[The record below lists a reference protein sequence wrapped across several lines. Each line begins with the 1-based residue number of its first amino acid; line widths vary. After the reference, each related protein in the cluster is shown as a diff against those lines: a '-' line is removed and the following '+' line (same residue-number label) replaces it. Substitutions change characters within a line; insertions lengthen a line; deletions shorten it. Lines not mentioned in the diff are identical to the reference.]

1 MRAEVVPVLL
11 ALMLALVAGSAVAD
25 EQVDSVNSD
34 TDQPDA
40 ELLEFIAAYEAVDG
54 AWLDPMHFYDAL
66 EANNHAKEN
75 ERE

>member
-25 EQVDSVNSD
+25 EQVDSD

>member
-1 MRAEVVPVLL
+1 MLL
-11 ALMLALVAGSAVAD
+11 TLILALVAASAVAD
-25 EQVDSVNSD
+25 EQVDSD

-40 ELLEFIAAYEAVDG
+40 ELLEFIATYEAVDG
-54 AWLDPMHFYDAL
+54 AWLDPMHFHDAL

>member
-11 ALMLALVAGSAVAD
+11 ALMLALVAGSAVAG
-25 EQVDSVNSD
+25 EQVDCD
-34 TDQPDA
+34 ADQPDA

-66 EANNHAKEN
+66 EANNQAKEN